1 MQKSRFRTESNL
13 GEKQRPGME
22 WESAVHPVFLHFLAR
37 RFFGASQTQV
47 QIMTFTSCVCACLV
61 AQSYLTLCNPMNC
74 SPPGSSV
81 REIILARIL
90 ERVVISS
97 SEGSSRPGIEPS
109 FPVASALVGGFFT
122 PEALGKS
129 SLTVYP
135 WITHLASQK
144 LSSWSR
150 DKLLLTV

>member
-1 MQKSRFRTESNL
+1 
-13 GEKQRPGME
+13 
-22 WESAVHPVFLHFLAR
+22 
-37 RFFGASQTQV
+37 
-47 QIMTFTSCVCACLV
+47 
-61 AQSYLTLCNPMNC
+61 MNC

-122 PEALGKS
+122 PEALGKP

-135 WITHLASQK
+135 WITHLS
-144 LSSWSR
+144 LSEAQFLVQGQAATYCVEWWNVLKYEHMKQNR
-150 DKLLLTV
+150 C